1 MPIPRRYWAATAIWL
16 AIFMAVLDSAIAN
29 VALPSIGRALGASP
43 ASSIWIVNAYQV
55 TITVLLLPLAAL
67 GDKIGYRK
75 VYVPSLLM
83 FVVGSALCAMS
94 QSFGLLIAARVV
106 QGFGAAGIMRMNA
119 ALLRAIY
126 PSQKLG
132 RGIGYNSMVLSVSAA
147 TGPTLAALILSVVP
161 WPWLLLINLPI
172 GIAAFTVAVR
182 ALPDARGHGGAF
194 DWLSALLSG
203 AALGLI
209 TFGAETAARAG
220 AAAGLPLVA
229 VGIVA
234 GAILVRREWHDPAPL
249 VPLDLL
255 RIPIMR
261 LSIATSVISFAAQML
276 AYVSLP
282 FMLQS
287 SLGRS
292 VVQTGLLMT
301 PWPIAVGL
309 TAPLAGRLADRH
321 PAGLLGGIGLALFAM
336 GLFALSRLGAEPSNF
351 AIAWRMALCGVGFGF
366 FQSPNNRTIVAAA
379 PRQRSGAAG
388 GLLATA
394 RLLGQTGGAVAVAG
408 AFHLVGVRASL
419 GLLTAAGIAAALAA
433 GISMLRLRTVLPA
446 GTAVPLG

>member
-1 MPIPRRYWAATAIWL
+1 MPRRYWAATAIWL

-83 FVVGSALCAMS
+83 FVAGSALCAMS
-94 QSFGLLIAARVV
+94 ESFALLIAARVV
-106 QGFGAAGIMRMNA
+106 QGFGAAGIMSMNA

-126 PSQKLG
+126 PLQKLG
-132 RGIGYNSMVLSVSAA
+132 RGIGYNAMVLSVSAA
-147 TGPTLAALILSVVP
+147 TGPTLAALILSVGP
-161 WPWLLLINLPI
+161 WPWLFLINLPI

-287 SLGRS
+287 LLGRS

-321 PAGLLGGIGLALFAM
+321 PAGLLGGIGLALFAV

-408 AFHLVGVRASL
+408 AFHLVGVRASP
-419 GLLTAAGIAAALAA
+419 GLLAAAGIAAALAA
-433 GISMLRLRTVLPA
+433 GISMLRLRTGLPA